1 MRVKYLFL
9 LLSFS
14 FCSIFCSCAIKST
27 ESSASFTQTSSQAA
41 DSTYNRKKESSKI
54 SVSSSKETIS
64 LNDDTAH
71 LDEIQIS
78 TYEDSF
84 NSSEDKIPSSDE
96 MGEINHGVISP
107 DPIDTNFTL
116 TYDGNPI
123 ELTYMMEN
131 GASSNLWGLSI
142 FVNGKQ
148 QPFSVNDNANILAYN
163 SRFDSNERKELN
175 IKFIPVSGEK
185 GEIVTVYFV
194 VMVNPEFIS
203 NPNKPFYGY
212 NHTIT
217 QMPWKINM
225 VEGSPNKIDDISDD
239 MYTVSD
245 LSQSYK
251 ENYIIGEEDGT
262 EISLLDFNTYIEFY
276 QSYPMENSISFEDN
290 MTLQINI
297 AGDNE
302 ICDKKTFYRISVY
315 ADHQVVKCF
324 DDKPYADVCVERN
337 KLSSIKFSLKE
348 NDLAGKNH
356 IYLIAIPIKWNSY
369 DKGILSIIKTETK
382 PIK

>member
-1 MRVKYLFL
+1 MKVKYLFL
-9 LLSFS
+9 LMCFFL
-14 FCSIFCSCAIKST
+14 CSISCSCATSTPKSSDPFT
-27 ESSASFTQTSSQAA
+27 ETTSQFP
-41 DSTYNRKKESSKI
+41 DSTYVEKKGTNKNI
-54 SVSSSKETIS
+54 VSSSGKSKS
-64 LNDDTAH
+64 LNGDAVNSN
-71 LDEIQIS
+71 EIQIP
-78 TYEDSF
+78 TYEDTI
-84 NSSEDKIPSSDE
+84 NASEGRIPSSEE
-96 MGEINHGVISP
+96 MGEINHGVITP

-116 TYDGNPI
+116 TFDGNPI

-148 QPFSVNDNANILAYN
+148 QPFSVNDNSNILAYN
-163 SRFDSNERKELN
+163 SKFDINEHKELN
-175 IKFIPVSGEK
+175 IKFIPISGKK
-185 GEIVTVYFV
+185 GDTITVYFV
-194 VMVNPEFIS
+194 VMVNPEYVS

-225 VEGSPNKIDDISDD
+225 VEGSPNEIDDISYD
-239 MYTVSD
+239 MFTLSD
-245 LSQSYK
+245 LSQPYK
-251 ENYIIGEEDGT
+251 ENYIVGEEDGT

-297 AGDNE
+297 AGNNE
-302 ICDKKTFYRISVY
+302 ICDKKSFYRISVY

-337 KLSSIKFSLKE
+337 KLSSIKFSLKA

-356 IYLIAIPIKWNSY
+356 IYLIAVPIKWNSY

>member
-1 MRVKYLFL
+1 MRVKYLFFL
-9 LLSFS
+9 LCFS
-14 FCSIFCSCAIKST
+14 FCSISCSCSTKSSD
-27 ESSASFTQTSSQAA
+27 SSVSYTQTSSQFV
-41 DSTYNRKKESSKI
+41 DSTHDEKNESSNKT
-54 SVSSSKETIS
+54 VQSSKESIS
-64 LNDDTAH
+64 LNSETVQP
-71 LDEIQIS
+71 DEIQFP
-78 TYEDSF
+78 TYEDIS
-84 NSSEDKIPSSDE
+84 NSSEDRIPSSDE
-96 MGEINHGVISP
+96 MGRINHGVIFP

-116 TYDGNPI
+116 TFDGNPI

-131 GASSNLWGLSI
+131 EASSNLWGLSI

-163 SRFDSNERKELN
+163 SRFNSKERKELN
-175 IKFIPVSGEK
+175 IKFVPVSGEK
-185 GEIVTVYFV
+185 GDLVSVYFV
-194 VMVNPEFIS
+194 VMVNPEYVS

-217 QMPWKINM
+217 QMPWRINM
-225 VEGSPNKIDDISDD
+225 IEASPYEIDDISDD
-239 MYTVSD
+239 MFTVSD

-251 ENYIIGEEDGT
+251 ENYIVGEEDGT
-262 EISLLDFNTYIEFY
+262 EISLLDYNTYIEFY

-297 AGDNE
+297 AGNNE
-302 ICDKKTFYRISVY
+302 ICDKKSFYRISVY

-337 KLSSIKFSLKE
+337 KLSSIKFSLKA

-356 IYLIAIPIKWNSY
+356 IYLIAVPIKWNSY